1 VTKLKTPSIAIFDYG
16 AGNLFS
22 LKAALQRNGARRVSI
37 VKDFNGIR
45 NFGGL
50 VLPGVGNFDP
60 AVRSIE
66 PQKDLLLKAIED
78 AADGGAPIL
87 GICLGMELLFEKSE
101 EGVLDGLKALA
112 GQVVMLTGTRIKIP
126 HMGWNNLHL
135 IKKSSRLLY
144 GVKDSSW
151 AYFVHSYRTKPKD
164 NSVVAAS
171 FRYGTKIPAV
181 IERGNLFGT
190 QFHPEKSGFIGAIL
204 IKNFLKTCY

>member
-1 VTKLKTPSIAIFDYG
+1 VTKLKTSQIAIFDYG

-22 LKAALQRNGARRVSI
+22 LKAALHRNGARRVSI
-37 VKDFNGIR
+37 VKDFKGIK

-60 AVRSIE
+60 AVMSIE
-66 PQKDLLLKAIED
+66 PQKDLLIKAIED
-78 AADGGAPIL
+78 AANGGAPVL
-87 GICLGMELLFEKSE
+87 GICLGMELLFDKSE

-126 HMGWNNLHL
+126 HMGWNNLHF
-135 IKKSSRLLY
+135 IKKSSRLLS
-144 GVKDSSW
+144 GVEDSSW
-151 AYFVHSYRTKPKD
+151 VYFVHSYCTKPKD
-164 NSVVAAS
+164 NRIVAAS
-171 FRYGTKIPAV
+171 FRYGAKIPAV

-204 IKNFLKTCY
+204 IKNFLKACY